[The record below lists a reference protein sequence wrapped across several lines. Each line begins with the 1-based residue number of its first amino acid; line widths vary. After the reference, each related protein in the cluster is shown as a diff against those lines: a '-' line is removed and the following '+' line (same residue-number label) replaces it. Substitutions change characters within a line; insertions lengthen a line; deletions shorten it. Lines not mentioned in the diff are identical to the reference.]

1 MIVRIF
7 IAGFASLVGGVS
19 YLSGLSRLMN
29 GLLLG
34 FGALMAFFLG
44 TLFIL
49 PSGEDILGFPV
60 QAMASGIPFY
70 VLMVLFVGLALVLLL
85 KPPKPGKREALSG
98 RHAKFLAGGLA
109 GCLASVFLPV
119 IFWFPSNVRR
129 MSVDETVLGYQVLAG
144 VCFFLLILSAA
155 LYLLYRSTRG
165 QTEGQRDFM
174 QRIVLAIFAVL
185 QLDKIPAF
193 IAYLLVYSPDT
204 QVIFPGLAA
213 VALAGYLPVGLFLW
227 FSAD

>member
-19 YLSGLSRLMN
+19 YLSGLNRLMN

-44 TLFIL
+44 TIFIL

-60 QAMASGIPFY
+60 QSKAAGLPFY
-70 VLMVLFVGLALVLLL
+70 FLAGFLIALALLLLL
-85 KPPKPGKREALSG
+85 KPAKSGKREPLQAKHG
-98 RHAKFLAGGLA
+98 KFLAGGVA

-119 IFWFPSNVRR
+119 ILWFPSKARR
-129 MSVDETVLGYQVLAG
+129 LSTDETVLGYQVLAG
-144 VCFFLLILSAA
+144 VCFFLLVLSLA

-165 QTEGQRDFM
+165 QTEEQRDFM
-174 QRIVLAIFAVL
+174 QRFVLALFAVL
-185 QLDKIPAF
+185 QLDKIPALV
-193 IAYLLVYSPDT
+193 AYLLVYSPET

-213 VALAGYLPVGLFLW
+213 VALAGYLPVALFLW
-227 FSAD
+227 FSTD